1 MRNYVAVVLALFLSI
16 EGGWADVR
24 LPRIFG
30 DHMVLQRNTP
40 IHIWGWADPG
50 ETVKVTLNGKDKQT
64 RAAEDGKWSLNL
76 NKEAAGGPYTL
87 VVKGN
92 NEIVLNDVLIGDIW
106 VCSGQ
111 SNMEWPL
118 KRTDNAAAEIESANL
133 PQIRHIK
140 VPRTVAGA
148 PKEDISGNP
157 QWQPATPQF
166 VAEFTAVGY
175 YFAKELQNELNVP
188 IGLLNSSWGGTNV
201 ETWTSRAAFEN
212 SDEFK
217 KMISTVAT
225 PIPDSTV
232 NKSKPNI
239 APSLLSNAMI
249 EPIVPFKI
257 KGVIWYQGE
266 NNANLAHQYRQA
278 FPLLIND
285 WRERWNIGNFPFY
298 FVQLASYKAS
308 GGTSEKGST
317 WAELREAQ
325 KMTLSLSNTGMAV
338 TTDIGNSNDIHP
350 TNKLDVGKRLAA
362 IALNKTY
369 KKKNEYSG
377 PVFKKMKRDGNK
389 IKIYFD
395 HVDGGLTTKT
405 TGQLLNG
412 FEIAGADRSFKKA
425 NAVIE
430 KNYVVV
436 SSDEVAE
443 PIAVRYGWSDDN
455 IEINLF
461 NEAGFPATPFRTDNW
476 DGITVGTKRSYL

>member
-50 ETVKVTLNGKDKQT
+50 ETVKVSLNGKDKQT

-133 PQIRHIK
+133 SQIRHIK

-148 PKEDISGNP
+148 PNEDISGNP

-201 ETWTSRAAFEN
+201 ETWTS
-212 SDEFK
+212 
-217 KMISTVAT
+217 
-225 PIPDSTV
+225 
-232 NKSKPNI
+232 
-239 APSLLSNAMI
+239 
-249 EPIVPFKI
+249 
-257 KGVIWYQGE
+257 
-266 NNANLAHQYRQA
+266 
-278 FPLLIND
+278 
-285 WRERWNIGNFPFY
+285 
-298 FVQLASYKAS
+298 
-308 GGTSEKGST
+308 
-317 WAELREAQ
+317 
-325 KMTLSLSNTGMAV
+325 
-338 TTDIGNSNDIHP
+338 
-350 TNKLDVGKRLAA
+350 
-362 IALNKTY
+362 
-369 KKKNEYSG
+369 
-377 PVFKKMKRDGNK
+377 
-389 IKIYFD
+389 
-395 HVDGGLTTKT
+395 
-405 TGQLLNG
+405 
-412 FEIAGADRSFKKA
+412 
-425 NAVIE
+425 
-430 KNYVVV
+430 
-436 SSDEVAE
+436 
-443 PIAVRYGWSDDN
+443 
-455 IEINLF
+455 
-461 NEAGFPATPFRTDNW
+461 
-476 DGITVGTKRSYL
+476 